1 MDAPKKLNP
10 YELSQKEIAE
20 SRERDR
26 QSQSE
31 VRERA
36 RQIAANLEAQA
47 AQDERQQATEA
58 EAAFRADEREKY
70 IRAGGSESQF
80 NQDWPRLRQQII
92 EQRYLSGTPAPLT
105 GTMAATQQQLDFL
118 YKR

>member
-1 MDAPKKLNP
+1 MDVQKRLNP
-10 YELSQKEIAE
+10 YEVQQKEIAE
-20 SRERDR
+20 SRESDR
-26 QSQSE
+26 QWHAE

-47 AQDERQQATEA
+47 AQDERQQATET

-70 IRAGGSESQF
+70 IRAGGSEIQF

-92 EQRYLSGTPAPLT
+92 EQRYLSGEAAPLS
-105 GTMAATQQQLDFL
+105 GTMAATKQKLDFL